1 MTSQRKLGLLI
12 VGSPTVVPFNSAP
25 DRAFSAFML
34 MGRAGGGDW
43 QLAQKLPDP
52 LITMWHWI
60 LLVSRSNNKAQ
71 TRTHPLDIREEL
83 KKLEEL
89 QATARK
95 EWLGLALPL

>member
-1 MTSQRKLGLLI
+1 MPRNCQILSLQCGT
-12 VGSPTVVPFNSAP
+12 GSFWFPV
-25 DRAFSAFML
+25 
-34 MGRAGGGDW
+34 
-43 QLAQKLPDP
+43 QK
-52 LITMWHWI
+52 
-60 LLVSRSNNKAQ
+60 NKAQ